1 MTTVRPGSQPV
12 LNEKWATFIQGGVSI
27 TLASRDAQ
35 NIPTL
40 VRAVG
45 CRVEENRQRVM
56 IFIAGS
62 QGEPLLKA
70 IRSTGTVAAVFTQPS
85 THISLQLKGS
95 DAVLTRARAADVRC
109 SKTQQD
115 AFVADT
121 SSIGYPED
129 LIRAVFWSDP
139 ADLMVVTFT
148 PIAAFLQTPGPRAG
162 ESLSS

>member
-1 MTTVRPGSQPV
+1 MTTVRSGSQPV
-12 LNEKWATFIQGGVSI
+12 LNDKWRAFIQGGVAV
-27 TLASRDAQ
+27 TVASRDAQ
-35 NIPTL
+35 NVPTL
-40 VRAVG
+40 VRAIG
-45 CRVEENRQRVM
+45 CRVEGNKQRVM
-56 IFIAGS
+56 ILVTAS
-62 QGEPLLKA
+62 QAEPLLKA

-95 DAVLTRARAADVRC
+95 GAVLARARAADVRW

-129 LIRAVFWSDP
+129 LIRAIFWSDP
-139 ADLMVVTFT
+139 ADLMVITFT
-148 PIAAFLQTPGPRAG
+148 PTAAFLQTPGPRAG